1 MRRVWIPALATLA
14 ACGDPA
20 AAPPSPPPVVPAPA
34 APGLEVVA
42 SAPVDGA
49 TGIARAA
56 TVTLAFSAP
65 VNPGTIHEAT
75 VALWQETLRIPVA
88 IRVRGDLVELV
99 PRGLLELSTTYI
111 VTVRREVQD
120 TAGRP
125 MIREFRLTFTTK
137 KNLAP

>member
-1 MRRVWIPALATLA
+1 MRRCWIPALATLA

-20 AAPPSPPPVVPAPA
+20 AAPPPLPPVAPAPA
-34 APGLEVVA
+34 ASGLEVVA

-56 TVTLAFSAP
+56 TVLLAFSTP
-65 VNPGTIHEAT
+65 VNPATIHEAT
-75 VALWQETLRIPVA
+75 VGLWQEALPIPVA
-88 IRVRGDLVELV
+88 LRVNGDLVELA
-99 PRGLLELSTTYI
+99 PRNLLELNTAYI

-137 KNLAP
+137 RNLAP